1 MRTSLIYRIVS
12 VLLVLFALGHTLGFD
27 RVDPTWGITAPI
39 AALQTVQFA
48 VQGTAGRTY
57 WGFYLGF
64 GYFCSILILLAAVLS
79 WQLGSLSRETLRQ
92 LQFISWSFAIAFIAA
107 SGVTWIFFFTAARV
121 FATLIAIGLCAGAWR
136 ARTA

>member
-1 MRTSLIYRIVS
+1 
-12 VLLVLFALGHTLGFD
+12 
-27 RVDPTWGITAPI
+27 
-39 AALQTVQFA
+39 
-48 VQGTAGRTY
+48 
-57 WGFYLGF
+57 
-64 GYFCSILILLAAVLS
+64 
-79 WQLGSLSRETLRQ
+79 